1 VESTEPTAEETVP
14 QPPPPTTPEEV
25 AALETW
31 WLENVYKGHRLAEF
45 TLQVFVVSVLLSG
58 LMIAF
63 NIYMGLKTGWTEGGA
78 IISVILGFAIIR
90 GLGRK
95 YTTLENNITQTFAS
109 AAGSLGNIVN
119 VIPALILLEMDGI
132 IAHGPTFTDVLLWVF
147 FSSFLGVFFAIP
159 LRRQTVVIDQLVF
172 PTGTA
177 AARTIEAMHDTGAAA
192 MRKARALGV
201 TGLVSGLFTWLR
213 DGPGGF
219 LPGAFMAPAKMA
231 GIGGIAWQNL
241 TIGAAASP
249 MMLGAGF
256 LVGPRVGISL
266 AIGGFVAWGILAPLV
281 HVHGIDMVIATQMTA
296 SSAVDQCTALMAD
309 PAFPD
314 GLAAER
320 LAWFQGNCRYMWS
333 IHTQDFFS
341 VLVKWTMWPG
351 IGVMVAAG
359 LTGFAIKLPIVL
371 RGLRSSLSRRG
382 GGASPIAHLE
392 LPTWQWAVGLL
403 LAGVGVTL
411 MLVYRFGVPW
421 YFGPLAIGLSFI
433 LAVIAVRAT
442 GETDIN
448 PVGAMGHVTQIAF
461 GTLQTGSAA
470 AVSQITTANLL
481 TGGVAAAG
489 ASEAADM
496 MQDLKAGW
504 LVGSTPRKLVYAQL
518 LGVLFGSVFCS
529 VIFWVLIQ
537 AHPIGSTYW
546 PAPAGITW
554 SGVAT
559 MMAQGTAALPPYA
572 LLALLCGVV
581 VGMFIP
587 LLGAFGP
594 KWIEPWLPA
603 AIGVGVAFVVPY
615 IYSFSIFLGSAIC
628 WVLRKRDAQWANN
641 YASAVG
647 AGGIAGEGLAG
658 VLAAVFGRL

>member
-1 VESTEPTAEETVP
+1 VEAAEPVTEGSVP

-25 AALETW
+25 AAVEQW
-31 WLENVYKGHRLAEF
+31 WLDHVYKGHKLAEF
-45 TLQVFVVSVLLSG
+45 TLQVFVVSVLLAG

-63 NIYMGLKTGWTEGGA
+63 NIYMGLKTGWGEGGS
-78 IISVILGFAIIR
+78 IIAAILGFAIIR

-95 YTTLENNITQTFAS
+95 YTVLENNITQTFAS

-132 IAHGPTFTDVLLWVF
+132 IARGPTFLDVLLWVF

-159 LRRQTVVIDQLVF
+159 LRRQAVVIDQLVF

-177 AARTIEAMHDTGAAA
+177 AARTIEAMHDTGAGALK
-192 MRKARALGV
+192 KARALAL
-201 TGLVSGLFTWLR
+201 TGLGSGVFTWLR
-213 DGPGGF
+213 DGPGAF
-219 LPGAFMAPAKMA
+219 LPGAFMAPAKLA
-231 GIGGIAWQNL
+231 GFGGVAWQNL

-256 LVGPRVGISL
+256 LVGPRVGVSL

-281 HVHGIDMVIATQMTA
+281 HVNGIDMVIATHMTA
-296 SSAVDQCTALMAD
+296 TAAVEQCTVLMAE
-309 PAFPD
+309 PTFPD

-320 LAWFQGNCRYMWS
+320 LGWFQDNCRYMWL
-333 IHTQDFFS
+333 IHTQDFFA

-359 LTGFAIKLPIVL
+359 LTAFALKLPIII

-382 GGASPIAHLE
+382 GVASPIAHLE
-392 LPTWQWAVGLL
+392 LPTWQWALGLV
-403 LAGVGVTL
+403 LAGIGVTL
-411 MLVYRFGVPW
+411 MLVLRFGVPW

-461 GTLQTGSAA
+461 GTLQTGTAA
-470 AVSQITTANLL
+470 AVSQVTTTNLL
-481 TGGVAAAG
+481 TGGVAATG

-504 LVGSTPRKLVYAQL
+504 LLGSTPRTQVYAQF
-518 LGVLFGSVFCS
+518 LGVFFGSAFCAA
-529 VIFWVLIQ
+529 IFWVLIQ
-537 AHPIGSTYW
+537 AHPIGSTTW
-546 PAPAGITW
+546 PAPAAITW

-559 MMAQGTAALPPYA
+559 MMAQGTDALPPYA
-572 LLALLCGVV
+572 LAALLCGVA
-581 VGMFIP
+581 VGVLIP

-594 KWIEPWLPA
+594 KWLKPLLPA
-603 AIGVGVAFVVPY
+603 AIGLGVAFVVPY
-615 IYSFSIFLGSAIC
+615 IYSFSIFLGSVIC
-628 WVLRKRDAQWANN
+628 WGLGKRDEKWAIT
-641 YASAVG
+641 YAAAIG

-658 VLAAVFGRL
+658 VMAAAFSLL